1 MRLSLILFVMGTLF
15 ITSGYLN
22 QIDPGC
28 GTGDTNIKIVSRSVY
43 DQISHDSILYK
54 DNQ

>member
-1 MRLSLILFVMGTLF
+1 MRLSLILFIMGTLF

-28 GTGDTNIKIVSRSVY
+28 STGDTNIKIVSRSVY
-43 DQISHDSILYK
+43 DQIYHDSILSK
-54 DNQ
+54 GNK